1 MKRFPWL
8 VAFDMDGVLVDTEST
23 WTWIHRHFGV
33 SNERSLARFINGE
46 IDDHEFMRS
55 DIALWLDRRPDLD
68 IEYIES
74 VLGEVPEMQ
83 GIERTV
89 RTLRENG
96 ARTVIISGG
105 LDIVA
110 RRLADKYGFDGFM
123 ANGLEIDEKGRLT
136 GRGILR
142 VRLMNKREALNRF
155 LEKWRIP
162 PTLAAAVGNSFVDA
176 SMFEGCSHSIAF
188 NPVDPEV
195 IKRASAVLR
204 SDDLSDILPLLLN
217 GR

>member
-1 MKRFPWL
+1 MRGFPDL

-33 SNERSLARFINGE
+33 SNERGLAQFIRGE
-46 IDDHEFMRS
+46 IDDHEFMRR
-55 DIALWLDRRPDLD
+55 DIALWLEKRPDLD

-74 VLGEVPEMQ
+74 VLGKVPEMR

-89 RTLRENG
+89 RTLRERG
-96 ARTVIISGG
+96 TRIVIISGG

-110 RRLADKYGFDGFM
+110 RRLADKYGFDGFV
-123 ANGLEIDEKGRLT
+123 ANGLEIDGKGRLT

-142 VRLMNKREALNRF
+142 VQLMNKREALNRF
-155 LEKWRIP
+155 LEKWKIP
-162 PTLAAAVGNSFVDA
+162 PARAAAVGNSFVDA
-176 SMFEGCSHSIAF
+176 SMFEGCGHSIAF
-188 NPVDPEV
+188 NPVDTKV
-195 IKRASAVLR
+195 IEKASAVIH
-204 SDDLSDILPLLLN
+204 SDDLSDVLPLLLN